1 MKICV
6 INGSP
11 RGKYSTTVHTSLYLQ
26 KRYPEHEFDFVNV
39 ATTINSIEKSAD
51 DVINRLL
58 CADLLIFSY
67 PVYTFIAPSQ
77 LHRFIKVLKESGVDF
92 SGKFATQITTS
103 KHFYDVTAHKYIQEN
118 CQDMG
123 MRFVKGLSQDMED
136 LTIEQG
142 RVDAE
147 KFFEY
152 ALWCVKNNVCE
163 NATPQELSER
173 KEYHRVFEN
182 NENKSDKFDT
192 VIVADLKDDDGN
204 LKGMIEDFQA
214 IYPHKTRVVNLAKFS
229 FKGGCIGCFNCVGK
243 GECIYKDGFTKLLR
257 EDILSADCIVYA
269 FTIQDHSMGTTL
281 KTFDDRQFCNGHR
294 TVSEGKPVGYLVN
307 GDIEREQN
315 LKTILEARAEVG
327 HNFLAGIA
335 CDDNDI
341 LLLSNRLAYALE
353 AKYVQ
358 PRNFYG
364 VGGMKIFRDLIW
376 TMRGLMKADHQFY
389 KSHGLYNDFPQK
401 HRGKMYLMCL
411 LGAMV
416 RNPKIKAKMGNMFN
430 EGMIMAYKKVVENTT
445 PKTSK

>member
-26 KRYPEHEFDFVNV
+26 KRYPNHEFDIVNV
-39 ATTINSIEKSAD
+39 ATTIKLIEKSPS
-51 DVINRLL
+51 DVIDRLL
-58 CADLLIFSY
+58 QADLLIFSY

-77 LHRFIKVLKESGVDF
+77 LHRFVRVLKESGVDF
-92 SGKFATQITTS
+92 SGKFATQISTS
-103 KHFYDVTAHKYIQEN
+103 KHFYDVTAHNYIQQN

-123 MRFVKGLSQDMED
+123 MHFIKGLSADMED
-136 LTIEQG
+136 LTCEQG

-152 ALWCVKNNVCE
+152 AIWCVENNVYE
-163 NATPQELSER
+163 KAILNEQSAQNTYQ
-173 KEYHRVFEN
+173 RVFEDVQ
-182 NENKSDKFDT
+182 NKSDEYDT
-192 VIVADLKDDDGN
+192 VIVTDLREDDDR
-204 LKGMIEDFQA
+204 LKAMIEDFQA
-214 IYPHKTRVVNLAKFS
+214 IYPHKTRIINLATFA
-229 FKGGCIGCFNCVGK
+229 FKGGCIGCFNCAGS
-243 GECIYKDGFTKLLR
+243 GECIYKDGFSKLLR
-257 EDILSADCIVYA
+257 EDIQNADSIVYA
-269 FTIQDHSMGTTL
+269 FTVEDHSMGTTF
-281 KTFDDRQFCNGHR
+281 KTYDDRQFCNGHR
-294 TVSEGKPVGYLVN
+294 TVSEGKPFAYIVN
-307 GDIEREQN
+307 GDIQKEQN

-335 CDDNDI
+335 CDSDEIKSMSD
-341 LLLSNRLAYALE
+341 RLVYALE
-353 AKYVQ
+353 NEYVQ

-376 TMRGLMKADHQFY
+376 TMRGLMKADHLFY

-401 HRGKMYLMCL
+401 HKGKMYLMCL

-430 EGMIMAYKKVVENTT
+430 EGMVMPYKNVLENTH
-445 PKTSK
+445 PKETK